1 MTTGGKRWRRYE
13 ISAIATG
20 YSASLPNYPVT
31 LTTPGEGMQQIELH
45 RGQPEF
51 PAILANQLVG
61 VEIESSAS

>member
-1 MTTGGKRWRRYE
+1 
-13 ISAIATG
+13 
-20 YSASLPNYPVT
+20 
-31 LTTPGEGMQQIELH
+31 MQQIELH